1 MDADSSAVFGCLRQV
16 LEVVR
21 SNYDTLTL
29 KLQDGLD
36 QYERYS
42 EQHKE
47 AAFFKELVSCLDS
60 AGSTILFQSLCLQP
74 SQWHLGYSWAPSLL
88 WAASLHVGAHVGSEQ
103 TLHVSTDLKGP
114 WSSLP
119 CNTWLGKN
127 HQTDQASSCQS
138 VSVPSTMGIHCAF
151 VVVNLCGEADCS
163 HLGLSHRVA

>member
-1 MDADSSAVFGCLRQV
+1 MDADSSAVFGCLWQV

-60 AGSTILFQSLCLQP
+60 AESTTLFQSFCLRP
-74 SQWHLGYSWAPSLL
+74 GQWHLGYS
-88 WAASLHVGAHVGSEQ
+88 
-103 TLHVSTDLKGP
+103 
-114 WSSLP
+114 
-119 CNTWLGKN
+119 
-127 HQTDQASSCQS
+127 
-138 VSVPSTMGIHCAF
+138 
-151 VVVNLCGEADCS
+151 
-163 HLGLSHRVA
+163 

>member
-1 MDADSSAVFGCLRQV
+1 MDTDSCAVLGCSWQV

-60 AGSTILFQSLCLQP
+60 AQPTALFWSLCLWP
-74 SQWHLGYSWAPSLL
+74 GRLYLGYS
-88 WAASLHVGAHVGSEQ
+88 
-103 TLHVSTDLKGP
+103 
-114 WSSLP
+114 
-119 CNTWLGKN
+119 
-127 HQTDQASSCQS
+127 
-138 VSVPSTMGIHCAF
+138 
-151 VVVNLCGEADCS
+151 
-163 HLGLSHRVA
+163 